1 MIILYYNMLNYRVSW
16 NYKYPCGNISKAL
29 LQKLKREDEILKTDH
44 NLLIS
49 SLYSDVINVFNQ

>member
-16 NYKYPCGNISKAL
+16 NYKYSCDNISKAL